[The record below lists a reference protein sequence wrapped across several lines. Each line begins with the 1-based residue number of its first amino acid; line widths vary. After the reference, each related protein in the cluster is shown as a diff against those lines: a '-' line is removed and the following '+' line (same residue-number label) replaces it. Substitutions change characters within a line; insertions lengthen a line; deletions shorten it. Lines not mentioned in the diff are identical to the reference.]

1 MEHIRLHLHHTTLL
15 RWKDRC
21 PLSTIFFKYRLSIL
35 VGTILAAIG
44 TPWFLFIEIQYE
56 MVSGL
61 VLRATFFGVSLLV
74 MGMAVTFVLSR
85 NVIQPQYDIA
95 DQRELK
101 QQVQQRTAQ
110 LEEANRTL
118 ELRLRSNTQKR
129 SVAEKERT
137 DALVALHNTEK
148 QLIQSQKLEAVGRL
162 AGGVAHDF
170 NNLLTVI
177 LGYSEIANRNLSAS
191 DPLRHNLEEITN
203 ASKRAASLT
212 RQLLAFSRKQVM
224 QPRVFDLNTVI
235 SDLEKMLRRMIGE
248 DVEVHVSR
256 QPNLGRIK
264 ADPVQLEQVIMNLV
278 VNARDAMPRGGK
290 LSIETSNVY
299 LDESYAREHMPM
311 VAGDY
316 VMLAISDTGCGMD
329 EETRQHIFEPFFTTK
344 EVGKGTGLGLSMVY
358 GIVRQS
364 GGTIWVYS
372 EAGRGTTFKIYF
384 PRIHANVKEH
394 PHASQPLDALK
405 GTETILLVEDADLV
419 RTLTRRVLENAGYR
433 VLEAASAEAALELCE
448 SIHGDKIGLLL
459 TDVVMPGMNVDDMSK
474 ILLAKQP
481 GMPVLYMSGY
491 TDDAIVQRGV
501 LEAGVNF
508 LEKPFSPASLAMKVR
523 EVLDHRATSMRWPE
537 SAGHG

>member
-1 MEHIRLHLHHTTLL
+1 MEHIRMELQHTTLL
-15 RWKDRC
+15 RWKERLS
-21 PLSTIFFKYRLSIL
+21 LSTISFKYRLSLL

-44 TPWFLFIEIQYE
+44 TPWFLLIEFQDE
-56 MVSGL
+56 MVSGF
-61 VLRATFFGVSLLV
+61 VMRATLIALSLLV

-85 NVIQPQYDIA
+85 NVTQPQYDITN
-95 DQRELK
+95 QRELE

-110 LEEANRTL
+110 LEEANRKL
-118 ELRLRSNTQKR
+118 ELRVLSNTQKR

-177 LGYSEIANRNLSAS
+177 LGYSEIANRNLSAG
-191 DPLRHNLEEITN
+191 DPLRQNLEEITN

-224 QPRVFDLNTVI
+224 QPRVFDLNTVV

-248 DVEVHVSR
+248 DIEVHVSR

-278 VNARDAMPRGGK
+278 INARDAMPRGGN
-290 LSIETSNVY
+290 LSIETRNVY
-299 LDESYAREHMPM
+299 FDESYAREHVP
-311 VAGDY
+311 VIAGDY
-316 VMLAISDTGCGMD
+316 VMLTISDTGCGMD

-364 GGTIWVYS
+364 GGTICVYS
-372 EAGRGTTFKIYF
+372 EAGQGTTFKIYF
-384 PRIHANVKEH
+384 PRVTAGVKEYQ
-394 PHASQPLDALK
+394 HASKPLDALK
-405 GTETILLVEDADLV
+405 GTETILLVEDADQV

-433 VLEAASAEAALELCE
+433 VLEAASAEAAIKLCE
-448 SIHGDKIGLLL
+448 RINRDKIGLLL
-459 TDVVMPGMNVDDMSK
+459 TDVVMPGMNVDDMYK

-481 GMPVLYMSGY
+481 GMPILYMSGY
-491 TDDAIVQRGV
+491 THDAIVQRGV

-508 LEKPFSPASLAMKVR
+508 LEKPFNPTSLVLKVR
-523 EVLDHRATSMRWPE
+523 EVLDHQAPAMQRQELGSP
-537 SAGHG
+537 

>member
-1 MEHIRLHLHHTTLL
+1 MEHIRLQLPHTTLL
-15 RWKDRC
+15 RWKERWS
-21 PLSTIFFKYRLSIL
+21 LSAIFFKYRLSLL

-44 TPWFLFIEIQYE
+44 TPWFLLIASQDE
-56 MVSGL
+56 MVSGF
-61 VLRATFFGVSLLV
+61 VMRATFIGLSLLV

-85 NVIQPQYDIA
+85 NVNQPQYDTTTE
-95 DQRELK
+95 RELK
-101 QQVQQRTAQ
+101 QRTAQ
-110 LEEANRTL
+110 LEEANRRL
-118 ELRLRSNTQKR
+118 ELSLRSNTQKR

-148 QLIQSQKLEAVGRL
+148 QLVQSQKLEAVGRL

-177 LGYSEIANRNLSAS
+177 LGYSEIANRNLSAG
-191 DPLRHNLEEITN
+191 DPLRHNLEEIIK

-235 SDLEKMLRRMIGE
+235 LDLEKMLRRMIGE
-248 DVEVHVSR
+248 DVELHVSQ

-278 VNARDAMPRGGK
+278 VNARDAMPRGGN
-290 LSIETSNVY
+290 LLIETSNVY
-299 LDESYAREHMPM
+299 LDESYAREHVPV

-372 EAGRGTTFKIYF
+372 EAGQGTTFKIFF
-384 PRIHANVKEH
+384 PRVAAEVNESQ
-394 PHASQPLDALK
+394 HASQPLDALR
-405 GTETILLVEDADLV
+405 GTETILLVEDADSV
-419 RTLTRRVLENAGYR
+419 RTLTRQVLENAGYH
-433 VLEAASAEAALELCE
+433 VLEAASAEAAIELCE

-474 ILLAKQP
+474 ILLTKQP

-508 LEKPFSPASLAMKVR
+508 LEKPFSPASLALKVR
-523 EVLDHRATSMRWPE
+523 EVLDHRAPAMQR
-537 SAGHG
+537 

>member
-1 MEHIRLHLHHTTLL
+1 MEHIRIQLQHTALL
-15 RWKDRC
+15 RWKDRWS
-21 PLSTIFFKYRLSIL
+21 LSTISFKYRLALL

-44 TPWFLFIEIQYE
+44 TPWFLLIESQDQT
-56 MVSGL
+56 VSSF
-61 VLRATFFGVSLLV
+61 VMRATIIGSSLLV
-74 MGMAVTFVLSR
+74 MGIAITLVLSR
-85 NVIQPQYDIA
+85 NITQPQYDIPT
-95 DQRELK
+95 QREFK
-101 QQVQQRTAQ
+101 QQVQRTAQ
-110 LEEANRTL
+110 LEEANRKL
-118 ELRLRSNTQKR
+118 ELRLQSNTQKR

-177 LGYSEIANRNLSAS
+177 LGYSEIANQNLSAG
-191 DPLRHNLEEITN
+191 DPLRHNLNEIIK

-212 RQLLAFSRKQVM
+212 RQLLVFSRKQVM
-224 QPRVFDLNTVI
+224 QPRVFDLNTVV

-248 DVEVHVSR
+248 DVEMHVSR

-264 ADPVQLEQVIMNLV
+264 ADPMQLEQVIMNLV
-278 VNARDAMPRGGK
+278 VNARDAMPRGGN
-290 LSIETSNVY
+290 LSIETRNVY
-299 LDESYAREHMPM
+299 LDESYAREHLPV

-372 EAGRGTTFKIYF
+372 EAGQGTTFKIYF
-384 PRIHANVKEH
+384 PRVTAEVKESGQ
-394 PHASQPLDALK
+394 ASQPFDALR

-433 VLEAASAEAALELCE
+433 VLEAASAEAAIRLCE
-448 SIHGDKIGLLL
+448 SIHDKIGLLL

-501 LEAGVNF
+501 FEAGVNF
-508 LEKPFSPASLAMKVR
+508 LEKPFSPASLALKVR
-523 EVLDHRATSMRWPE
+523 EVLDRRTPAMQERD
-537 SAGHG
+537 

>member
-1 MEHIRLHLHHTTLL
+1 MEHIRMQLQHTPLL
-15 RWKDRC
+15 RWKDRWS
-21 PLSTIFFKYRLSIL
+21 PSTTFFKYRLSLL

-44 TPWFLFIEIQYE
+44 TPWFLFIEFQDE
-56 MVSGL
+56 RVSGF
-61 VLRATFFGVSLLV
+61 VMRATIIGLSLLV
-74 MGMAVTFVLSR
+74 MGMAVTLVLSR
-85 NVIQPQYDIA
+85 NLTQPQYDITT
-95 DQRELK
+95 QRELN

-110 LEEANRTL
+110 LEEANRQL
-118 ELRLRSNTQKR
+118 ELRLRSDTQKR

-137 DALVALHNTEK
+137 DALVALHNTEN

-162 AGGVAHDF
+162 AGGIAHDF

-177 LGYSEIANRNLSAS
+177 LGYSEIANQNLSAG
-191 DPLRHNLEEITN
+191 DPLRNNLKEIIK

-212 RQLLAFSRKQVM
+212 RQLLVFSRKQVM
-224 QPRVFDLNTVI
+224 QPRVFDLNTVV

-248 DVEVHVSR
+248 DVEMHVSR

-278 VNARDAMPRGGK
+278 VNARDAMPRGGN
-290 LSIETSNVY
+290 LSIETGNVY
-299 LDESYAREHMPM
+299 LDESYAREHVPV

-372 EAGRGTTFKIYF
+372 EAGQGTTFKIYF
-384 PRIHANVKEH
+384 PRVPADVTEYR
-394 PHASQPLDALK
+394 HASQPLDALK

-433 VLEAASAEAALELCE
+433 VLEAASAEAAIRLCE
-448 SIHGDKIGLLL
+448 NIRGDKIGLLL
-459 TDVVMPGMNVDDMSK
+459 TDVVMPGMNVDDMSR

-508 LEKPFSPASLAMKVR
+508 LEKPFSPASLALKVR
-523 EVLDHRATSMRWPE
+523 EVLDQPHPNQ
-537 SAGHG
+537 H